1 MNKLKTLTVL
11 ASIIFSGLA
20 SAATFEVRYPLA
32 TTTSF
37 AAPVVPPVAPPTEPV
52 QPEKPK
58 FDFSPWQNI
67 IAKKKTTIYT
77 ENLAYTI
84 LSNEITSK
92 NNDVQTISMNKAN
105 SSGELNVTLIDPT
118 WKRDWTEFKDNA
130 RTLKVQFLTS
140 GMTFSCPITSYERAV
155 TVVGQGIKANCA
167 TINTILNLN
176 DLKDAQGIVQVTVG
190 FY

>member
-1 MNKLKTLTVL
+1 MNKIKKLTIL
-11 ASIIFSGLA
+11 TSIIFSGLA

-37 AAPVVPPVAPPTEPV
+37 AAPVVPPVVPPTEPA

-67 IAKKKTTIYT
+67 TAKKQTTIYT
-77 ENLAYTI
+77 QNLVYSLI
-84 LSNEITSK
+84 KEITSK
-92 NNDVQTISMNKAN
+92 NNDVQTISMDKNN

-118 WKRDWTEFKDNA
+118 WKTDWTEFKANA
-130 RTLKVQFLTS
+130 KTLKVEFLTS
-140 GMTFSCPITSYERAV
+140 GLAFSCPITSYNRAV
-155 TVVGQGIKANCA
+155 SNLGQGIKANCA
-167 TINTILNLN
+167 KINTVLNLN